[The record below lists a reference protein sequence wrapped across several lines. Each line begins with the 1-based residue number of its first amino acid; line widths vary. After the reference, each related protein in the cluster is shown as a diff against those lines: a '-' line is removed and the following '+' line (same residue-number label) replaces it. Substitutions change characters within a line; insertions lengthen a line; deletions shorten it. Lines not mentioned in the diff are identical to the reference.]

1 MTLLKTSVTALLAAS
16 FLAGAGAAASACEW
30 YQKQVLAKA
39 ATNPPAEEQT
49 ATTAATPI
57 DPMLLA
63 KTETLE
69 TEKTVEE

>member
-1 MTLLKTSVTALLAAS
+1 MMTLMKTSVTALLAAS

-30 YQKQVLAKA
+30 YQKQVLAD
-39 ATNPPAEEQT
+39 ATTPPAEEQT

-69 TEKTVEE
+69 TEKTVAK